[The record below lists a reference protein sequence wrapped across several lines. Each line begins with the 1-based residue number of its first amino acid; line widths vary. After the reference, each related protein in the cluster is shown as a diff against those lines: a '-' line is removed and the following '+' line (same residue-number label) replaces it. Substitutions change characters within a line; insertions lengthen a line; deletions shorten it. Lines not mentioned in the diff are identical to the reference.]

1 MKKILLI
8 GALAIA
14 SIANAANTKVPQK
27 TNVGSEAEKI
37 NKEVLPFEWKDA
49 STLLRERQE
58 FYAKAASQYDWADHY
73 YVPYSFHA
81 GMMEGFISG
90 STAFTIVPFMDSV
103 VYKNYYGKTNWSV
116 NGNEVATDTDTYV
129 TGYDMNGIYYLPET
143 SDHEFNPYQEWG
155 EGYKDTTLHLKGTKY
170 GLTAGA
176 SYAVCAPSA
185 EWFSD
190 GASLHMTLCA
200 MECDTLD
207 DTGDFYMVGNS
218 KGTGDA
224 YLNGT
229 GVHLHKGDAATADT
243 LGILVDN
250 YGVMKINQIVM
261 PIYNSNKSANLIPDG
276 AVLRLAIFPLTE
288 TGVDFSDTL
297 AYSVMT
303 NADYVNGGAG
313 YEWLGTLQ
321 AKFYDIDIFGSR
333 TQVPVWIYG
342 SFYVQLTN
350 FNETGCDFG
359 FFSDFN
365 NPVTA
370 TTVYQHNGKFSFHGR
385 SDAGGGQYG
394 QNLGVSFDG
403 YLPTLVLGEDSN
415 ILYAPEEGGYA
426 YHHHPD
432 TVGTVF
438 YTNVDPE
445 GNWDFEVSEDWVHVA
460 AIDTSYYSKYGALIF
475 AFEADA
481 LPEGV
486 TSRSASIKIIADHA
500 VQTLIFYQG
509 VGQGIENTKANAIFD
524 DKNYDVL
531 GREIKDQNFKGVVIR
546 NGQKKLVK

>member
-1 MKKILLI
+1 MKKFLLI
-8 GALAIA
+8 SALAVA
-14 SIANAANTKVPQK
+14 SIANAQSFDLTRVHKINPDNVKKAET
-27 TNVGSEAEKI
+27 VGS
-37 NKEVLPFEWKDA
+37 FEWKDV
-49 STLLRERQE
+49 TNLLRERQE

-81 GMMEGFISG
+81 GMMEGFMSG

-129 TGYDMNGIYYLPET
+129 TGYDMNGMYYLPET

-170 GLTAGA
+170 GLTADA

-207 DTGDFYMVGNS
+207 DTGDFFMVGNA

-288 TGVDFSDTL
+288 SGIDFSDTL

-370 TTVYQHNGKFSFHGR
+370 TTVYQHNGKFSYHGR
-385 SDAGGGQYG
+385 SDAGGGSYG
-394 QNLGVSFDG
+394 QNLGVSFDA
-403 YLPTLVLGEDSN
+403 YWPTLVNDTTVNELHAN
-415 ILYAPEEGGYA
+415 PEEGYA
-426 YHHHPD
+426 FFGNDPED
-432 TVGTVF
+432 NAVVL
-438 YTNVDPE
+438 YTNVNPDTWE
-445 GNWDFEVSEDWVHVA
+445 IETEEDWVGVEM
-460 AIDTSYYSKYGALIF
+460 DTTYL
-475 AFEADA
+475 ADYNA
-481 LPEGV
+481 VVLYFGVLELPEEEDEREAV
-486 TSRSASIKIIADHA
+486 VEVIADGASQVFTIIQKRGGHQA
-500 VQTLIFYQG
+500 
-509 VGQGIENTKANAIFD
+509 IENTKVDAIYEN
-524 DKNYDVL
+524 KNYDVL
-531 GREIKDQNFKGVVIR
+531 GREVKEDAKGVIIR
-546 NGQKKLVK
+546 NGQKFIR

>member
-49 STLLRERQE
+49 SSLLRERQE

-90 STAFTIVPFMDSV
+90 STAFTIVPYMDSV

-170 GLTAGA
+170 GLTAGS

-207 DTGDFYMVGNS
+207 DTRDFYMVSNS

-229 GVHLHKGDAATADT
+229 GVHLKKGDAATADT

-303 NADYVNGGAG
+303 NADFVNGGDG

-370 TTVYQHNGKFSFHGR
+370 TTVYQHDGKFSYHGR
-385 SDAGGGQYG
+385 SDAGGGKYG

-403 YLPTLVLGEDSN
+403 YLPTLVLGEDNN
-415 ILYAPEEGGYA
+415 ILYASEEGGYA
-426 YHHHPD
+426 YHVSPD
-432 TVGTVF
+432 TIGTVF
-438 YTNVDPE
+438 HTNVDPE

-500 VQTLIFYQG
+500 VQTLIVYQG

-546 NGQKKLVK
+546 NGQKKLVR

>member
-14 SIANAANTKVPQK
+14 TIANAANTKAPQK
-27 TNVGSEAEKI
+27 ANAGSEAEKI

-58 FYAKAASQYDWADHY
+58 FYAKAANQYDWADHY

-81 GMMEGFISG
+81 GLMEGLMQG
-90 STAFTIVPFMDSV
+90 NTAFTIVPFMDSV

-116 NGNEVATDTDTYV
+116 NGNEVATNTDTYV
-129 TGYDMNGIYYLPET
+129 TGYGIDGMYYLPET

-170 GLTAGA
+170 GLTAAA
-176 SYAVCAPSA
+176 SYAVCAPGA
-185 EWFSD
+185 TWFSS
-190 GASLHMTLCA
+190 GESLHMTLCA
-200 MECDTLD
+200 MECDTLE
-207 DTGDFYMVGNS
+207 DTRDLWMVGNA
-218 KGTGDA
+218 KETGDA

-229 GVHLHKGDAATADT
+229 GVHLKKGDAATADT

-288 TGVDFSDTL
+288 SGIDFSDTL

-303 NADYVNGGAG
+303 NADFVNGGEG

-359 FFSDFN
+359 FYSDFN

-370 TTVYQHNGKFSFHGR
+370 TTVYQHNGKFSYHGR
-385 SDAGGGQYG
+385 SDAGGGSYG
-394 QNLGVSFDG
+394 QNLAVSFDG
-403 YLPTLVLGEDSN
+403 YLPTLVNGEDNN
-415 ILYAPEEGGYA
+415 ILYASEEGGYA
-426 YHHHPD
+426 YHVSPD

-445 GNWDFEVSEDWVHVA
+445 GDWDFEIEEEWVSIA
-460 AIDTSYYSKYGALIF
+460 GIDTSYYSDYGAIIF
-475 AFEADA
+475 VLEAEA

-500 VQTLIFYQG
+500 VQTLIVYQG
-509 VGQGIENTKANAIFD
+509 VGQGISNTKADAIFENKSFD
-524 DKNYDVL
+524 IL

-546 NGQKKLVK
+546 NGQKTLVK

>member
-1 MKKILLI
+1 MKKFLLI
-8 GALAIA
+8 SALAVA
-14 SIANAANTKVPQK
+14 SIANAQSFDLTRVHKINPDNVKKAET
-27 TNVGSEAEKI
+27 VGS
-37 NKEVLPFEWKDA
+37 FEWKDA
-49 STLLRERQE
+49 SSLLRERQE

-170 GLTAGA
+170 GLTAEA

-229 GVHLHKGDAATADT
+229 GVHLKKGDAATADT
-243 LGILVDN
+243 LGILVEN
-250 YGVMKINQIVM
+250 HGVMKINQIVM

-370 TTVYQHNGKFSFHGR
+370 TTVYQHNGKFSYHGR
-385 SDAGGGQYG
+385 SDAGGGKYG

-426 YHHHPD
+426 YHSHPD
-432 TVGTVF
+432 TIGTVF
-438 YTNVDPE
+438 HTNVDPE

-500 VQTLIFYQG
+500 VQTLIVYQG

-546 NGQKKLVK
+546 NGQKKLVR